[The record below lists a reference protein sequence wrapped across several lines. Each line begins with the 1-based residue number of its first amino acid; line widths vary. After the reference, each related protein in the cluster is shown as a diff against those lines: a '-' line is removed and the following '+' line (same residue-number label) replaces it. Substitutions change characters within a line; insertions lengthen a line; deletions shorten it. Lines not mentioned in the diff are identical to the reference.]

1 MKIQLLRNPAKS
13 LGCNL
18 REGETGEVEDSL
30 GKILVKSNLA
40 VSLDPPPAP
49 AVKAIPA
56 TPAISEAKESDIA
69 GHDFADEFSETK
81 AKSTVKSSV
90 KSAEKSGDKP
100 SGK

>member
-13 LGCNL
+13 LGCKL

-40 VSLDPPPAP
+40 VSLEPSPDTSMKAVPA
-49 AVKAIPA
+49 A
-56 TPAISEAKESDIA
+56 PAISEAKASDIA
-69 GHDFADEFSETK
+69 GHDFADEFSDTK
-81 AKSTVKSSV
+81 AKSTAKSSV
-90 KSAEKSGDKP
+90 KSAVKSGDKP